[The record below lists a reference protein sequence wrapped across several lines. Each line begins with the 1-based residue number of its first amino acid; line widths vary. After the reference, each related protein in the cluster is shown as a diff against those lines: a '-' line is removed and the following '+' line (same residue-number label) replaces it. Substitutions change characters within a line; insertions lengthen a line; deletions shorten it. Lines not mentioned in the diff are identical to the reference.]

1 MPIPQLVYDMPMLV
15 EKQTLHKH
23 PVSDTILLES
33 KHGVVFLE
41 GIVERVN
48 SKEHLFKIQI
58 RRRYM

>member
-1 MPIPQLVYDMPMLV
+1 MAQKLKVPIPKLVYDMPMLV

-41 GIVERVN
+41 GIVE
-48 SKEHLFKIQI
+48 
-58 RRRYM
+58 